1 MRLVPMNEKITP
13 RFAWLAGRSENA
25 NCHKENW
32 RVKPRKGGSTMKMW
46 TGFILLA
53 LVVCAGF
60 SPVVSAE
67 MIRIGEHQIVA
78 HPALDNDAK
87 GFKAALEEEGF
98 IEGKNITIDR
108 QNAQGEQPNC
118 FIIAQKFVDD
128 RVTLVHAISTPN
140 AQASVKVS
148 KSIPIVFSSVTDPV
162 STGIIPRMGETGTN
176 VTGVSDRWPINLQCR
191 MYKDLVPGATR
202 WGTIYN
208 PGDINVACHIK
219 EMKETVE
226 GMGDKFVEAH
236 VSTTA
241 EVMQAAQSL
250 VGRVDAIHITS
261 DNTCVSAFES
271 IVKICNAN
279 NIALFAGDRDSV
291 PRGALAA
298 YGPDYFLIGYT
309 AGKQAARILR
319 GEDPGKIPAGLA
331 SDYSLWVSLKHA
343 AAQGVDLPETL
354 VQKAADKLWDKDGNI
369 IKGK

>member
-1 MRLVPMNEKITP
+1 
-13 RFAWLAGRSENA
+13 
-25 NCHKENW
+25 
-32 RVKPRKGGSTMKMW
+32 MKTW
-46 TGFILLA
+46 TVGALLA
-53 LVVCAGF
+53 LVFCIGL
-60 SPVVSAE
+60 SPAVSAK

-78 HPALDNDAK
+78 HPALDNDSK

-98 IEGKNITIDR
+98 IEGQNITIDR

-128 RVTLVHAISTPN
+128 RVDLVHAISTPN
-140 AQASVKVS
+140 AQASVKAS

-162 STGIIPRMGETGTN
+162 STGIIPLMGETGTY
-176 VTGVSDRWPINLQCR
+176 VTGVSDRWPITLQCR
-191 MYKDLVPGATR
+191 MYKNLVPGATR

-208 PGDINVACHIK
+208 PGDINVTYHIK
-219 EMKETVE
+219 EMKEAVE
-226 GMGDKFVEAH
+226 AMGDKLVEAH

-241 EVMQAAQSL
+241 EVMQAAESL

-279 NIALFAGDRDSV
+279 DIPLFAGDRDSV
-291 PRGALAA
+291 PRGAVAA

-331 SDYSLWVSLKHA
+331 SDYSLWVSFKHA
-343 AAQGVDLPETL
+343 DAQGLALPETL
-354 VQKAADKLWDKDGNI
+354 VRKAADKLWDKDGNVV
-369 IKGK
+369 KGK